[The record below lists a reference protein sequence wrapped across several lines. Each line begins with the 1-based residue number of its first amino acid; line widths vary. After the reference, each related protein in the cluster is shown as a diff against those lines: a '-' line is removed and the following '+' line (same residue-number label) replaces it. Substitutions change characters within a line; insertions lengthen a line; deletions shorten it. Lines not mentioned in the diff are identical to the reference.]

1 MGVSQSSFLA
11 WGRLLAVQPAV
22 HRHQEQGPGLSPVG
36 TNSQVPLGGVLQLE
50 GRITWEVVKVPMAIT
65 MEPRPPVQPRAH
77 HTSASR
83 DQFQCDARSVGAA
96 SEAASSLQ
104 GSDVRSE
111 QVRSPVGLQ
120 RLLLLVATVALA
132 SSAVHAWGTPKVVRK
147 FQDIPKSYVYVQQAV
162 WFAMKEYN
170 KASSD
175 KFAFKVVEILKSQEQ
190 ITDSLDYLIE
200 AKIVRT
206 TCKKVSG
213 EHENCSEQQD
223 PQMQKMFYC
232 TFIVASKPWNFELKL
247 QKKEW
252 PCGGL
257 AGVTSPEVADSDS
270 EGTDPSEDTG
280 LRDQLE
286 DTAPFVPRL

>member
-1 MGVSQSSFLA
+1 MA
-11 WGRLLAVQPAV
+11 RLCP
-22 HRHQEQGPGLSPVG
+22 S
-36 TNSQVPLGGVLQLE
+36 
-50 GRITWEVVKVPMAIT
+50 
-65 MEPRPPVQPRAH
+65 
-77 HTSASR
+77 
-83 DQFQCDARSVGAA
+83 
-96 SEAASSLQ
+96 
-104 GSDVRSE
+104 
-111 QVRSPVGLQ
+111 
-120 RLLLLVATVALA
+120 LLLLVATVALA

-223 PQMQKMFYC
+223 PQMQKVGAQM
-232 TFIVASKPWNFELKL
+232 A
-247 QKKEW
+247 
-252 PCGGL
+252 
-257 AGVTSPEVADSDS
+257 
-270 EGTDPSEDTG
+270 PS
-280 LRDQLE
+280 R
-286 DTAPFVPRL
+286 PRLPSSTCLPVLRRRLPASAVGGSQDACGSPCPRARAPVHSSIFAFSSFLLRPRKEERVNI

>member
-1 MGVSQSSFLA
+1 MGNWTELHTLQAAAFGGEDDVNSSFFLFTRSRA
-11 WGRLLAVQPAV
+11 G
-22 HRHQEQGPGLSPVG
+22 QGPPGVG
-36 TNSQVPLGGVLQLE
+36 GQKELGPGPLGWPV
-50 GRITWEVVKVPMAIT
+50 MARLC
-65 MEPRPPVQPRAH
+65 P
-77 HTSASR
+77 S
-83 DQFQCDARSVGAA
+83 
-96 SEAASSLQ
+96 
-104 GSDVRSE
+104 
-111 QVRSPVGLQ
+111 
-120 RLLLLVATVALA
+120 LLLLVATVALA

-247 QKKEW
+247 LKKECR
-252 PCGGL
+252 P
-257 AGVTSPEVADSDS
+257 V
-270 EGTDPSEDTG
+270 
-280 LRDQLE
+280 
-286 DTAPFVPRL
+286 